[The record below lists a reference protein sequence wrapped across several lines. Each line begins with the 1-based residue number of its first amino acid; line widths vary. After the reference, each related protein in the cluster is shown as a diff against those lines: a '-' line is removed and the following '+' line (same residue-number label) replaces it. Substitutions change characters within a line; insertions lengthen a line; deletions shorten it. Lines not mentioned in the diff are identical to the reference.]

1 MTQDREPALAAGAQ
15 RQVEAVTARVAAAGE
30 PDAALYEAFARPEL
44 GRRLRALG
52 LDVAY
57 DRAEGD
63 GLEYTDARGTR
74 RRVLDLL
81 GGYGSGL
88 FGHHHPALVTTL
100 REALSDGTP
109 VMAQAS
115 VRAWSGELAA
125 ALAGKLAAEAG
136 GDWVITLV
144 NSGAEA
150 VEAALK
156 HAELAR
162 AEDAEEADRRF
173 RRRMGALASEAAPDQ
188 TAFLREVSRELGVAC
203 ADVAAAL
210 TAVAAANAAAW
221 GRPPVYFALERA
233 FHGKTSGAVQVT
245 ANEAFRRPFAR
256 IGPRCE
262 FLPADDRAAW
272 ERAVGRASVRTW
284 EVRREGDRLLL
295 AERPW
300 VNVSAILVEPVQGEG
315 GLHELTAAE
324 AAMIRAVADAHGL
337 PVIVDEIQCGL
348 GRTGSFLAASGC
360 GLRGDYY
367 VFAKALGGGLVK
379 VGALAVERALYRADF
394 GLLHTST
401 FAEDDRSSRAARGAL
416 RRIDEAD
423 VPGRA
428 RRLGAH
434 LHARLTALAARW
446 PGVIEGP
453 RGRGLMIGVA
463 FAPQADNASNVI
475 RMLSDQG
482 LLGDALAAYLLHEDA
497 IRVAPTL
504 SAPLTLRVEPSAFIA
519 EADLDRF
526 VDALERL
533 CGVVARADAY
543 RLTRHQV
550 GLAGLPDGDVASDFR
565 GATAHLRREP
575 ARTAKRVAFVGHFIG
590 ARDALLWDPSLAQ
603 LPADAVAGY
612 QLAAHHVL
620 GPTIYDR
627 VHVTSA
633 IGETV
638 HLSFIGL
645 NLTSKAIVQA
655 MQARDTGWILGQIDE
670 AVAMAR
676 DAGCQVVGLGGFT
689 SIVSDNGR
697 RLSEGGVA
705 VTTGNALT
713 VGMGLAAL
721 RRGAAAHGLDPARET
736 AAVLGATGNIGAVHA
751 RLLAE
756 VCPRVVLVGRESGAR
771 LGQVAARI
779 YQDAWEAL
787 EGQEAGQ
794 ELSGVAAAIA
804 GTRAVAELRAAAVR
818 PARLGEHLAS
828 ALSQELGEAAPVRI
842 SASLDA
848 VREARLVVAATN
860 AATPVIRPQHVAD
873 GPVVI
878 CDLAVP
884 ADVDPAVAERPDVHV
899 IRGGLVAVPQDPGFV
914 IGGVP
919 LPAGH
924 SFACM
929 AETLLLGLVGV
940 REHFSFG
947 PVRPGQVRQAMA
959 WAAVHGFTLG
969 EDKRD
974 RSY

>member
-1 MTQDREPALAAGAQ
+1 MTTDRDIAA
-15 RQVEAVTARVAAAGE
+15 TARVAAARR
-30 PDAALYEAFARPEL
+30 PDPALYEAFARPEL

-63 GLEYTDARGTR
+63 WLEHVDRRGTR

-81 GGYGSGL
+81 GGYGTGL

-100 REALSDGTP
+100 REALADGTP

-125 ALAGKLAAEAG
+125 ALAGKLSAEAG
-136 GDWVITLV
+136 GEWVVTLV
-144 NSGAEA
+144 NTGAEA

-162 AEDAEEADRRF
+162 AEDADEADRRF
-173 RRRMGALASEAAPDQ
+173 RRRMGALAAEAGPDQ
-188 TAFLREVSRELGVAC
+188 AAFLREVSRELGLPC
-203 ADVAAAL
+203 ADVPAAL
-210 TAVAAANAAAW
+210 TAVAAANEAAW
-221 GRPPVYFALERA
+221 ARPPVYFALERA

-245 ANEAFRRPFAR
+245 ANEAYRRPFAR

-272 ERAVGRASVRTW
+272 ERAIARATVRTW
-284 EVRREGDRLLL
+284 EVRREGDRLVL

-315 GLHELTAAE
+315 GLHPLASEE
-324 AAMIRAVADAHGL
+324 AAMIRALADAHDL

-348 GRTGSFLAASGC
+348 GRTGSFLAASAC

-367 VFAKALGGGLVK
+367 LFAKALGGGLVK
-379 VGALAVERALYRADF
+379 VGALAVDRRRYRADF

-401 FAEDDRSSRAARGAL
+401 FAEDDLSSRVAL
-416 RRIDEAD
+416 RALRLVDEAD

-428 RRLGAH
+428 RRLGDH

-446 PGVIEGP
+446 PGVVAGP
-453 RGRGLMIGVA
+453 RGRGLMLGLA

-482 LLGDALAAYLLHEDA
+482 LLGYALAAYLLHEDG

-504 SAPLTLRVEPSAFIA
+504 SAPLTLRVEPSAFVDEA
-519 EADLDRF
+519 ELDRF
-526 VDALERL
+526 VAALERL
-533 CGVVARADAY
+533 CGVIARADAY
-543 RLTRHQV
+543 HLTRHQV
-550 GLAGLPDGDVASDFR
+550 GLAGLPDADAAADFR
-565 GATAHLRREP
+565 GVSAHLRREP
-575 ARTAKRVAFVGHFIG
+575 ARCAKRVAFIGHFIG
-590 ARDALLWDPSLAQ
+590 ARDAMLWDPSLAQ

-645 NLTSKAIVQA
+645 NLTSKAIEQA
-655 MQARDTGWILGQIDE
+655 MRARDTGWILDQIDQ
-670 AVAMAR
+670 AVAIAR

-721 RRGAAAHGLDPARET
+721 RRGAAALGLDPARET
-736 AAVLGATGNIGAVHA
+736 AAVLGATGNIGTVHA
-751 RLLAE
+751 RLLAVE
-756 VCPRVVLVGRESGAR
+756 CPRVVLVGREAGQR

-779 YQDAWEAL
+779 YQDAWEAI
-787 EGQEAGQ
+787 EGGGP
-794 ELSGVAAAIA
+794 LSGVAAAIA
-804 GTRAVAELRAAAVR
+804 GTRAVADLRAR
-818 PARLGEHLAS
+818 PELPARLGEHLARV
-828 ALSQELGEAAPVRI
+828 LLDELGDAAPVAV
-842 SASLDA
+842 SADLA
-848 VREARLVVAATN
+848 ALRGARLVVAATN
-860 AATPVIRPQHVAD
+860 SAEPVIRLEHVAD

-884 ADVDPAVAERPDVHV
+884 ADVDPEVAARPDVRV
-899 IRGGLVAVPQDPGFV
+899 IRGGLVAVPNDPEFV
-914 IGGVP
+914 IGGLP
-919 LPAGH
+919 LPRGH
-924 SFACM
+924 AFACM

-940 REHFSFG
+940 REHFSHG
-947 PVRPGQVRQAMA
+947 PIRPEQVRQAMA
-959 WAAVHGFTLG
+959 WAAAHGFQLG
-969 EDKRD
+969 EDKTA